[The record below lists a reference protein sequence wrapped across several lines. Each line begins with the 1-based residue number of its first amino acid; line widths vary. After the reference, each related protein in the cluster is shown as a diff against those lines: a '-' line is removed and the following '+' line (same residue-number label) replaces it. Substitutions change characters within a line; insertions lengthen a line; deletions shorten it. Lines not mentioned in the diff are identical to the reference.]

1 MITSIN
7 SKSSI
12 WQLQDAKS
20 RFSKVVKL
28 AESGEPQLVTRNGV
42 PTVYIVDAR
51 SYDRLTQKS
60 ISRKDVLRAS
70 PFKGVDLDLERNR
83 DEGREVIL

>member
-7 SKSSI
+7 NKPSI

-20 RFSKVVKL
+20 RFSKIVKM
-28 AESGEPQLVTRNGV
+28 AESGNPQLVTRNGV
-42 PTVYIVDAR
+42 PTVYIVEAK
-51 SYDRLTQKS
+51 SYDRLMQKS

-70 PFKGVDLDLERNR
+70 PFKEIDLNLERSR
-83 DEGREVIL
+83 DEGREVVL